1 MADDAGA
8 AAAPPPP
15 AVDPSAGI
23 SDAAL
28 SARLHAVLQ
37 AADLSATT
45 ERAIRK
51 SLEEELGV
59 SLAERKAFI
68 RSQVCCLRSRLPAA
82 PGLRC

>member
-1 MADDAGA
+1 MADADAA
-8 AAAPPPP
+8 AAAP
-15 AVDPSAGI
+15 AAGAADPSAGV
-23 SDAAL
+23 SDAQLAE
-28 SARLHAVLQ
+28 RLRAVLE

-68 RSQVCCLRSRLPAA
+68 RSQASCGRSAPAA
-82 PGLRC
+82 RAKR

>member
-68 RSQVCCLRSRLPAA
+68 RSQVRGQRAA
-82 PGLRC
+82 ASGAKGLR